1 MDYDM
6 AAASA
11 RPGDEHEDKTA
22 IAATEA
28 SQQAVR
34 GSAEQAART
43 AEAAAKVGDQAVR
56 AGADIVQKHAETVQ
70 LALQSGAEFAART
83 TKRSADHM
91 SRVLGVAGE
100 DVQKAAEK
108 STGNIDAIAQSGV
121 VIAEIGRRLCGEWAE
136 FARDH
141 MERSFD
147 NIDVLMRCQNPREFA
162 AAQSDLVRENLE
174 GFINYARRVGEHYVW
189 MADEAEKRVGQS
201 RAQGARRQSA

>member
-1 MDYDM
+1 M

-11 RPGDEHEDKTA
+11 RPGDKHEDKPAT
-22 IAATEA
+22 AATQA
-28 SQQAVR
+28 SQQTVR
-34 GSAEQAART
+34 SSAEQTARVADAAT
-43 AEAAAKVGDQAVR
+43 KVGDQAVR
-56 AGADIVQKHAETVQ
+56 AGAEVVQKNAETVQ

-83 TKRSADHM
+83 TKRSADHV

-108 STGNIDAIAQSGV
+108 STGNIDAIAQSGI

-136 FARDH
+136 FARDR

-147 NIDVLMRCQNPREFA
+147 GVEVLMRCQNPQEFA

-189 MADEAEKRVGQS
+189 MANEAEKKVDQS
-201 RAQGARRQSA
+201 RAQSGSARR